1 MTLSRYEIFFTVVE
15 SGSLTKAGE
24 ILKLTQSG
32 ISHAITSLENEFG
45 FSLLTRGRSGIQ
57 LTSNGERIITF
68 IREIL
73 LINGRM
79 NQEVAAIN
87 GLDIG
92 IVNIGTFT
100 SVASQWLPHIIKR
113 FENDYPGITLKLY
126 EGDYSI
132 LEEWILQG
140 VIDCGF
146 LTLPT
151 PKSLEFTPLKKDKM
165 LCILSDQHP
174 LHSQEQISFREIQAE
189 PMILPK
195 EGWDNEIQQIFREN
209 NMKPN
214 VKFRVSDDQ
223 AIKSMVQENLGISI
237 RPKMT
242 LSHVP
247 DNVRILNLEKDFF
260 RIIGIATKPNMSP
273 ATKKFI
279 DCVHSWLSDNNL
291 LDF

>member
-24 ILKLTQSG
+24 LLKLTQSG
-32 ISHAITSLENEFG
+32 VSHAITSLENEFG

-57 LTSNGERIITF
+57 LTSNGERIITY
-68 IREIL
+68 IREVL
-73 LINGRM
+73 LIDERM
-79 NQEVAAIN
+79 KQEVAAIN

-92 IVNIGTFT
+92 IVKIGTFT
-100 SVASQWLPHIIKR
+100 SVASQWLPHIINR
-113 FENDYPGITLKLY
+113 FEHDYPGITLKLF
-126 EGDYSI
+126 EGDYST
-132 LEEWILQG
+132 LEEWVLQG

-151 PKSLEFTPLKKDKM
+151 PKSLEFHPLKKDKM

-174 LHSQEQISFREIQAE
+174 LHSQEQISFKQIQAE

-209 NMKPN
+209 NIKPN
-214 VKFRVSDDQ
+214 IKFRVSDDQ

-242 LSHVP
+242 LAHIP
-247 DNVRILNLEKDFF
+247 DNVRILNLENDFF

-273 ATKKFI
+273 ATKKFM
-279 DCVHSWLSDNNL
+279 DCVHSWLSDHNL